1 MGDNFTS
8 LSNDPVENA
17 LLSLAIE
24 GWRFSRAFLRLTSKI
39 EVSEQNRYVSQ
50 CRYFQ
55 KQIEEKVGEIGYKLV
70 NIEGHPF
77 EPGIAATALN
87 IADFMP
93 DDNLVVEQ
101 MLEPVITNENGIVKM
116 GTVLL
121 RKGE

>member
-77 EPGIAATALN
+77 EPGIA
-87 IADFMP
+87 
-93 DDNLVVEQ
+93 
-101 MLEPVITNENGIVKM
+101 G
-116 GTVLL
+116 
-121 RKGE
+121 

>member
-1 MGDNFTS
+1 MSDSFTP

-24 GWRFSRAFLRLTSKI
+24 GWRFSRAYLRLISKI
-39 EVSEQNRYVSQ
+39 EVSEQNRFFSQ